1 MTTPKSSGWTKLM
14 NKKTSLQVQ
23 TDTQRCREVFRSVC
37 EDRGCELTYAELEA
51 LQSGGFIVNLKR
63 ERGRSGL
70 WSFEWT
76 DKLHEYA
83 IASPGNQKRIV
94 SDALKT

>member
-1 MTTPKSSGWTKLM
+1 M
-14 NKKTSLQVQ
+14 NKQASIDVMTETEK
-23 TDTQRCREVFRSVC
+23 CRHIFNSVA
-37 EDRGCELTYAELEA
+37 EGKDCELTYAELEA

-63 ERGRSGL
+63 ERGRC

-83 IASPGNQKRIV
+83 IASPGNQKRII
-94 SDALKT
+94 SDALSA